1 MRIKNLFVVAFCALN
16 LLYCV
21 PALNAQIV
29 FTVNSTRDVDDQNA
43 NNQQVTLREAIRR
56 ANETEVSDT
65 IRFSDN
71 LGDSPVI
78 EMTGDEYVI
87 SNPLVIDARS
97 LTNNLTINANGNSR
111 ILNIFKRTGGR
122 ISVEIFAVD
131 FTGGSVTGNGRT
143 GFGGAILNREIL
155 LLRRCSV
162 LSSSASGLGGG
173 LYNTGILTSI
183 RNVFRSN
190 QAGNGGGICN
200 AEDAVCTIDRC
211 TLSGNNVVF
220 DGGGLLN
227 IGNATLTSNTFESN
241 EAGGGGGVAN
251 DVRGILTSD
260 RCSFIRN
267 SAQFGGAVDNAGAI
281 TLTRARIRLN
291 SSTEGGGGVSNY
303 RSGQISISQSTLD
316 RNSCDLHGGAASN
329 SADGTLSITTSVVT
343 NNTATTGGGLDNL
356 GDTRIEAC
364 TFGENVADQ
373 GGAIQTFGPIGI
385 NGSTF
390 VANSAA
396 DYGGAISVESGG
408 DLVLRNCTISANTA
422 INFGGGVDSSGRVNI
437 NSGTLTGNAA
447 GEGSGFF
454 AIERS
459 FRINNSIVNN
469 DAAGTFSGSFNL
481 FSATNASVDARGSNN
496 LFGTNPRLRALADN
510 GGPTLT
516 HALRQDSPAID
527 RGSNLANLAT
537 DQRGLSRVSGG
548 RIDIGAFESR

>member
-1 MRIKNLFVVAFCALN
+1 MRIKNFFVVAFCALN

-29 FTVNSTRDVDDQNA
+29 FTVNSTRDVDDRNA
-43 NNQQVTLREAIRR
+43 NNRQVTLREAIRR
-56 ANETEVSDT
+56 ANETDAPDT
-65 IRFSDN
+65 IRFSDS

-78 EMTGDEYVI
+78 EMTGDEYLI
-87 SNPLVIDARS
+87 SNPLLIDARS

-111 ILNIFKRTGGR
+111 ILNIFKRIGPR
-122 ISVEIFAVD
+122 ISVRIFAVD
-131 FTGGSVTGNGRT
+131 FTGGSVTGNGRA

-155 LLRRCSV
+155 LLRSCSV
-162 LSSSASGLGGG
+162 LSSSANGLGGG
-173 LYNTGILTSI
+173 VYNRGVLTSI
-183 RNVFRSN
+183 GNVFRSN

-200 AEDAVCTIDRC
+200 AENAVCTIGRC
-211 TLSGNNVVF
+211 TFSENNVVF
-220 DGGGLLN
+220 DGGGLFN
-227 IGNATLTSNTFESN
+227 VGNATLTSNTFESN
-241 EAGGGGGVAN
+241 EAGGGGGLAN
-251 DVRGILTSD
+251 DARGTLTSD

-267 SAQFGGAVDNAGAI
+267 SAPFGGAVDNAGAI

-303 RSGQISISQSTLD
+303 QSGQFSISLSTFD
-316 RNSCDLHGGAASN
+316 SNSCDLHGGAASN
-329 SADGTLSITTSVVT
+329 SADGTLSITASVVT
-343 NNTATTGGGLDNL
+343 NNTAATGAGLDNL
-356 GDTRIEAC
+356 GNARIAAC

-373 GGAIQTFGPIGI
+373 GGAIQTFGTIVI
-385 NGSTF
+385 NRSTF
-390 VANSAA
+390 VANSAT

-408 DLVLRNCTISANTA
+408 GLILRNSTISANTA

-437 NSGTLTGNAA
+437 NSCTLTGNAA

-454 AIERS
+454 ANERS

-481 FSATNASVDARGSNN
+481 FSATNASVDVRGLNN
-496 LFGTNPRLRALADN
+496 LFGTNPRLLALADN

-516 HALRQDSPAID
+516 HALRRNSPAID
-527 RGSNLANLAT
+527 RGGNLANLAT

-548 RIDIGAFESR
+548 RVDIGAFESR